1 MNDTE
6 YREKLEELL
15 PLARRAF
22 GSRTHDTPEHNASRE
37 YTRLLV
43 EYYENGGSLVAM
55 AQDLGVTYASL
66 RRRVAT
72 YGLEPRPSRTRSR
85 LDQEQ
90 TDAAIERIRE
100 AKNKSPEE
108 YHAQILEEYENG
120 VSLAKVADALGLS
133 SSAPLYFGVQQA
145 RIRENA

>member
-1 MNDTE
+1 MTDNYTQQ
-6 YREKLEELL
+6 LAELL

-72 YGLEPRPSRTRSR
+72 FELEPRPSRTRSR
-85 LDQEQ
+85 ATQEE
-90 TDAAIERIRE
+90 TDAAIERIRA
-100 AKNKSPEE
+100 AKAASPEE
-108 YHAQILEEYENG
+108 YHAQLLTEYDNG
-120 VSLAKVADALGLS
+120 VSLAKVAEGLNLS
-133 SSAPLYFGVQQA
+133 SSAPLYFGIQQA

>member
-55 AQDLGVTYASL
+55 SQDLGVTYASL

-72 YGLEPRPSRTRSR
+72 AQLDPEPSRTRSR
-85 LDQEQ
+85 LDQEE
-90 TDAAIERIRE
+90 TDAAIERIRQ
-100 AKNKSPEE
+100 AKNQSPEE
-108 YHAQILEEYENG
+108 YHAQILKEYENG
-120 VSLAKVADALGLS
+120 VSLGKEIGRAHV
-133 SSAPLYFGVQQA
+133 
-145 RIRENA
+145 

>member
-1 MNDTE
+1 MKDTE
-6 YREKLEELL
+6 YRERLEELL

-72 YGLEPRPSRTRSR
+72 FELEPRPSRTRSR

-90 TDAAIERIRE
+90 TDAAVERIRN
-100 AKNKSPEE
+100 AKTASAEE
-108 YHAQILEEYENG
+108 YHTQLLTEYENG
-120 VSLAKVADALGLS
+120 VSLAKVAESLGLS
-133 SSAPLYFGVQQA
+133 SSAPLYFGIQQA